1 MHKTDFWV
9 GIFVLAGIIAIA
21 VLAIR
26 IGGGEFFG
34 NDSYRLKARFTEIGG
49 LNVGGN
55 VEIAG
60 VRVGTVKAITLDPE
74 GFYALVDMQIESRY
88 SLDDDTM
95 ASIRT
100 KGIIGDKYVSLLPG
114 GSGTRMKPGD
124 LIVDTESAVDLEG
137 LISKFAFGSLDKDD
151 ASSESKNNETL
162 DLDPLA
168 P

>member
-9 GIFVLAGIIAIA
+9 GLFVLAGLGAIA
-21 VLAIR
+21 FLALR

-34 NDSYRLKARFTEIGG
+34 NHSFRLQARFTDVGG

-60 VRVGTVKAITLDPE
+60 VRVGTVKAITIDPMDY
-74 GFYALVDMQIESRY
+74 YALVDMQIESRY

-114 GSGTRMKPGD
+114 GSGTRLNSGD

-137 LISKFAFGSLDKDD
+137 LISKFAFGSLDKNDSSPESNDD
-151 ASSESKNNETL
+151 ETFNP
-162 DLDPLA
+162 DPLV